1 MENGISASI
10 AFPKNMLKNMRQN
23 DNLHAGF
30 ANGWRS
36 SFFGM
41 EFNEMLTQ
49 KKSVNVIF
57 KNGKIIIE

>member
-1 MENGISASI
+1 
-10 AFPKNMLKNMRQN
+10 MLKLMRQN
-23 DNLHAGF
+23 DDLHVNF
-30 ANGWRS
+30 SSGWRS
-36 SFFGM
+36 AFFGI

>member
-1 MENGISASI
+1 
-10 AFPKNMLKNMRQN
+10 MRQN

-36 SFFGM
+36 SFFGV

>member
-10 AFPKNMLKNMRQN
+10 AFPKNMLKLMRQN
-23 DNLHAGF
+23 DNLQ
-30 ANGWRS
+30 ANFSSGWRS
-36 SFFGM
+36 SFFGI

-49 KKSVNVIF
+49 KRSINVIF

>member
-10 AFPKNMLKNMRQN
+10 AFPKNMLKLMRQN
-23 DNLHAGF
+23 DDLHVNF
-30 ANGWRS
+30 SSGWRS
-36 SFFGM
+36 AFFGV
-41 EFNEMLTQ
+41 EFNQMFIQ